1 LDSNAN
7 AGSHEPVNPVAPS
20 DISNPG
26 PINPMTGHPDHGAEV
41 SALKTWFKDNMTSL
55 IITAVVVALVII
67 YLDPIDTL
75 KVVIGLGLVIFIH
88 ELGHFLAAKWC
99 DVHVKTFSIG
109 FGPAVPFC
117 SYKWGETTYMVGII
131 PLGGYVSM
139 VGEGDNAGDEDA
151 EEDPRSFRKK
161 GVGQRMLIISA
172 GVVMNVILGMAC
184 FVAAYLHGVQ
194 EKPAIVGYVESG
206 GAAWRAG
213 MHTNDEITRIDNRDK
228 PYFNDIRPIVMAT
241 QKDEE
246 VKLYVKER
254 SEPFSVYPLK
264 DEGVRFPQV
273 GIAPPYR
280 LTLLAIKKKGFKPV
294 IPGSKA
300 DEAAEDGG
308 FAPGDQLI
316 GMTDPENQSR
326 ITTLADINDY
336 YHRMERL
343 AGKPITIRVE
353 RKDKNGE
360 TAEMT
365 VQPSYRV
372 ATGARMSMGEVA
384 ALRVDGPAARAGVK
398 ARVEAP
404 AAAGDRIAVVKLPE
418 VDGRQTW
425 FATGDL
431 KDQPNVTVRK
441 LDPVLLP
448 LELKKWAERNPDN
461 KTVRLV
467 VLRRVELKENEPVE
481 VELNYDP
488 TYQHDRELIS
498 LPNSPVPLSGLGL
511 AYWVDAV
518 VDEVSPGGPAA
529 LAKTAPG
536 ELPGGLHHRIAR
548 FLGLESREVPPGG
561 EAMPL
566 LKNDI
571 ITAVR
576 FSSLDFD
583 GSIKTGDWEELKPH
597 QWASVDAAFQNR
609 PPQQIDLK
617 IKRGEAEIVVR
628 LEGRT
633 DANWPTDDRG
643 LIFQQDFRTQKA
655 TDIAD
660 ALNLGGRRTVRFI
673 KEVYMNLYAMI
684 FGRVSAKTMSGPL
697 TIANVSYRFAGED
710 FWQFLLFIGMISVNL
725 AVVNFLPIPVLD
737 GGHMVFLI
745 LEKILG
751 RPVPERVFAFA
762 MYLGLAM
769 ILSLMIFVITLDI
782 RRLFFGWF

>member
-7 AGSHEPVNPVAPS
+7 AGDHEPVKPVAPH
-20 DISNPG
+20 DIASPG
-26 PINPMTGHPDHGAEV
+26 PLDSTTGQPDHGAEV
-41 SALKTWFKDNMTSL
+41 SALKSWFKDNMTSL

-99 DVHVKTFSIG
+99 DVHVRTFSIG

-139 VGEGDNAGDEDA
+139 VGEGDTAADEEA

-161 GVGQRMLIISA
+161 SVGQRMLIISA
-172 GVVMNVILGMAC
+172 GVVMNVVLGMAC

-213 MHTNDEITRIDNRDK
+213 MHTNAEITRIDNRDK
-228 PYFNDIRPIVMAT
+228 PFFNDIRPIVMAT

-246 VKLYVKER
+246 VKLYVKGRE
-254 SEPFSVYPLK
+254 SDPYSVYPLK

-294 IPGSKA
+294 IPGSQA
-300 DEAAEDGG
+300 DEAAENGG

-316 GMTDPENQSR
+316 GMTDPGNPAR
-326 ITTLADINDY
+326 ISNLTDINDY
-336 YHRMERL
+336 YLRMEKL
-343 AGKPITIRVE
+343 AGKPVTVRVE
-353 RKDKNGE
+353 RKDKSGE
-360 TAEMT
+360 TAEIT

-384 ALRVDGPAARAGVK
+384 ALRVGGPGARAGVK
-398 ARVEAP
+398 ARVDEP
-404 AAAGDRIAVVKLPE
+404 AAAGDRIATVKLPE
-418 VDGRQTW
+418 ADGKQTW
-425 FATGDL
+425 FAAGDV
-431 KDQPNVTVRK
+431 KVDQPNVTVRK

-448 LELKKWAERNPDN
+448 LELRKWAERNPAN
-461 KTVRLV
+461 HNVKLV

-481 VELNYDP
+481 MEMNYDHS
-488 TYQHDRELIS
+488 YQHDRELIS

-511 AYWVDAV
+511 AYWVDAA
-518 VDEVSPGGPAA
+518 VDSVEPDSPAFRA
-529 LAKTAPG
+529 
-536 ELPGGLHHRIAR
+536 GLQRGD
-548 FLGLESREVPPGG
+548 LV
-561 EAMPL
+561 
-566 LKNDI
+566 
-571 ITAVR
+571 TAVR
-576 FSSLDFD
+576 FKTRDYD
-583 GSIKTGDWEELKPH
+583 GSTKTSDWDDVKSH
-597 QWASVDAAFQNR
+597 QWASVDAAFQGR
-609 PPQQIDLK
+609 PPHEMELK
-617 IKRGEAEIVVR
+617 VKRGDQEIEIG
-628 LEGRT
+628 LAGRP
-633 DANWPTDDRG
+633 DASWPTDDRG

>member
-7 AGSHEPVNPVAPS
+7 AGDHESVKPAAPH
-20 DISNPG
+20 DIANPG
-26 PINPMTGHPDHGAEV
+26 PIDPATGQPDHGAEV

-139 VGEGDNAGDEDA
+139 VGEGDNAGDEEA

-161 GVGQRMLIISA
+161 SVGQRMLIISA

-184 FVAAYLHGVQ
+184 FVAAYMHGVQ

-213 MHTNDEITRIDNRDK
+213 MHTNDEISRIDNRDK

-246 VKLYVKER
+246 VKLYVKDR

-264 DEGVRFPQV
+264 DDGVRFPQV

-280 LTLLAIKKKGFKPV
+280 LTLLSIKKKGFKPV

-300 DEAAEDGG
+300 DEAADNGG

-316 GMTDPENQSR
+316 GMTDPERPAR
-326 ITTLADINDY
+326 ITDLAGINDY
-336 YHRMERL
+336 YLRMEKL
-343 AGKPITIRVE
+343 AGKPVAFRVQ
-353 RKDKNGE
+353 RKSRPAEE
-360 TAEMT
+360 TVEIT

-372 ATGARMSMGEVA
+372 TTGARLSMGEVA
-384 ALRVDGPAARAGVK
+384 ALRVDGPAARAGLK

-418 VDGRQTW
+418 AGDKQTW
-425 FATGDL
+425 FAAGDV
-431 KDQPNVTVRK
+431 KVDQPNVTVQK

-461 KTVRLV
+461 KAVKLV

-481 VELNYDP
+481 VEMNYDRS
-488 TYQHDRELIS
+488 YQQDRELIS
-498 LPNSPVPLSGLGL
+498 LPNSPEPLSGLGL
-511 AYWVDAV
+511 AYWVDAA
-518 VDEVSPGGPAA
+518 VDAVAPESPAA
-529 LAKTAPG
+529 QA
-536 ELPGGLHHRIAR
+536 GLQRGD
-548 FLGLESREVPPGG
+548 L
-561 EAMPL
+561 
-566 LKNDI
+566 

-576 FSSLDFD
+576 FKSRDYD
-583 GSIKTGDWEELKPH
+583 GSTKTSDWDEVKSH
-597 QWASVDAAFQNR
+597 QWASVESAFQSR
-609 PPQQIDLK
+609 PPYEMDLK
-617 IKRGEAEIVVR
+617 VKRGDQEIEFSVA
-628 LEGRT
+628 GRP

-660 ALNLGGRRTVRFI
+660 ALNLGGWRTVRFI

-751 RPVPERVFAFA
+751 RPVPEKVFAFA